1 MVCLNIDLALNK
13 NLRVLRVSVPSVFF
27 PATPDKWHHPGEPS
41 YTAPMAETKPDN
53 PAPDAADVYSVD
65 RLISETRRLAAEYR
79 KATGKSLAVSAE
91 IARHDACRLLG
102 LEPVDGVGGHDALDP
117 AFTPPRRV
125 QIKGRAIFDESKPGQ
140 RIGQLK
146 LDQEWDVVML
156 VLMDEAFETTEILEA
171 DREAVVEALQDSEG
185 RPRSKRGAMSVAR
198 FRRIGRLVW
207 TPQEGRI
214 FDEITDYPA

>member
-1 MVCLNIDLALNK
+1 M
-13 NLRVLRVSVPSVFF
+13 P
-27 PATPDKWHHPGEPS
+27 
-41 YTAPMAETKPDN
+41 ETKPDKSA
-53 PAPDAADVYSVD
+53 PADAADVYSVD

-91 IARHDACRLLG
+91 IARHDACRLLA
-102 LEPVDGVGGHDALDP
+102 LEPVDGVGGYDALDP
-117 AFTPPRRV
+117 AFEPPRRV
-125 QIKGRAIFDESKPGQ
+125 QIKGRAIFGESKPGQ

-171 DREAVVEALQDSEG
+171 DRQEVIDALQDSEG

-214 FDEITDYPA
+214 FDEICDNRA